1 MEAEAASSW
10 PFLEGGGEMGAR
22 MRAHDWS
29 TSPLGSPSTWPQSL
43 RSMISALLNSP
54 MLGALLWGPNLIFL
68 YNDAYIPSLAD
79 RHHTALG
86 RPVAEV
92 WGSAWEQVSPL
103 FLRAL
108 ATGDGF
114 VQQTVEIPM
123 ARRGKAELTYWD
135 FTATPVRGETG
146 GIVGL
151 LNQGVETTAQV
162 LTMRALREST
172 ERLAAMVNA
181 TANVLYRMSPD
192 WAELRYL
199 DGRGFISDTHAP
211 SRTWLNDYIH
221 SDDHMQ
227 IQEEIQ
233 AAIRTKST
241 FELEH
246 RVWRTDGS
254 LGWALSRAVPLL
266 DTEGE
271 IKEWVGAAVDVTE
284 RRRAEERQ
292 QLLMREVDH
301 RAKNALAVVQAT
313 LSLTRAPD
321 TASYVRVVTGRVAA
335 LARAQTLLADDRWH
349 GADLRSLLE
358 GELAP
363 FLGSDQRAVLDGP
376 PVALPAHAAQPLGM
390 AVHEL
395 ATNAVKYGG
404 LSVPTGR
411 VTLTWYLDGGS
422 DGLLQL
428 RWAEEGGPP
437 VKGSPTRRGFGSRVV
452 EGTVRGQ
459 LAGAVAFTWEPI
471 GLACDIQVPLRRDP
485 PFPVLEGDTG
495 FSAD

>member
-1 MEAEAASSW
+1 
-10 PFLEGGGEMGAR
+10 
-22 MRAHDWS
+22 
-29 TSPLGSPSTWPQSL
+29 
-43 RSMISALLNSP
+43 MISALLNSP
-54 MLGALLWGPNLIFL
+54 MLGALLWGPDLIFL

-79 RHHTALG
+79 RHPAALG
-86 RPVAEV
+86 RPVTQV
-92 WGSAWEQVSPL
+92 WGSAWEQVSPP

-108 ATGDGF
+108 ATGEGF
-114 VQQTVEIPM
+114 VQQSVEIPM
-123 ARRGKAELTYWD
+123 ARQGRPDLTYWD

-146 GIVGL
+146 EIVGL

-162 LTMRALREST
+162 LTMQALREST

-192 WAELRYL
+192 WDELRYL
-199 DGRGFISDTHAP
+199 DGRGFISDTHDP
-211 SRTWLNDYIH
+211 SRSWLNDYIH
-221 SDDHMQ
+221 FDDQ
-227 IQEEIQ
+227 AKVKGAIQS
-233 AAIRTKST
+233 AIKTKST

-246 RVWRTDGS
+246 RVWRTDGR

-271 IKEWVGAAVDVTE
+271 IKEWVGAAIDVTE

-321 TASYVRVVTGRVAA
+321 IASYVRVVTGRVAA
-335 LARAQTLLADDRWH
+335 LARAQTLLADDRWY
-349 GADLRSLLE
+349 GADLRALLE

-363 FLGSDQRAVLDGP
+363 FLGGDQRAVLAGP
-376 PVALPAHAAQPLGM
+376 SVALPAHAAQPLGM

-395 ATNAVKYGG
+395 ATNAVKYGA

-411 VTLTWYLDGGS
+411 VTLTWHLEGGS
-422 DGLLQL
+422 DGLLRL
-428 RWAEEGGPP
+428 RWVETGGPS

-452 EGTVRGQ
+452 EGTVQGQ
-459 LAGAVAFTWEPI
+459 LAGIVAFTWEPI
-471 GLACDIQVPLRRDP
+471 GLACDIQVPLKRDST
-485 PFPVLEGDTG
+485 FPMLEGNEG
-495 FSAD
+495 FSADR